1 MCSAVAFAA
10 RWDRH
15 WVENTMES
23 DGKSTLKRSGR
34 VEISASA
41 WPEIATFATRVTE
54 ARKARGWSQD
64 ALAAETG
71 LTQSYISA
79 VEQRMTNPSFQVMI
93 QIARGLGV
101 KLSSL
106 IE

>member
-1 MCSAVAFAA
+1 
-10 RWDRH
+10 
-15 WVENTMES
+15 MES
-23 DGKSTLKRSGR
+23 EGKTRPKAVGR
-34 VEISASA
+34 QEISAVA
-41 WPEIATFATRVTE
+41 WPEIAVFATRVTE
-54 ARKARGWSQD
+54 ARKARGLSQD

-79 VEQRMTNPSFQVMI
+79 VEHRMTNPSFQVMI